1 MEGYEAN
8 RKARLEH
15 DHQWWGESHVEPAE
29 GNPDRQHIYAHN
41 PTISD
46 QEFGEVFQA
55 FRKSITNPETGE
67 LDSLSVHLRPATPPL
82 EKATK
87 QLQGLK
93 DQDVEMS
100 DELEKEI
107 IHQFTTNNGMVAA
120 LTEWCRNKLDVPVEH
135 ANQLM
140 KMINRLNLE
149 MAKQQRDLQF
159 ELDQTK
165 TSLKESVEEA
175 HNSKQNIA
183 TLEANLAKAK
193 AESDVSGTLLK
204 KSVEEF
210 QDAKEELKEMT
221 AFHDEV
227 HRKLRA
233 HAATWMATKNVYDK
247 LSQDDQ
253 NARPEIKTLINKA
266 SLNWAELDSMYDRKW
281 LPVAKALEQTDNRN
295 GIGLLGLIEQK
306 GEELRD
312 KENEV
317 GQLRETI
324 AEQTTKLEQKDQE
337 IERLKL
343 KLHGMFSSKLSG
355 IDTPEHSQYSSNT
368 SMVSSFNS
376 IQMEEEIKRLK
387 QQNSGLQKML
397 ADNSKGK
404 DKDKDKDKASSSAN
418 TSLQDGDKLKEAL
431 EEIQNLRVQVQTQT
445 GDIEKL
451 NGIVNRKER
460 VFEKQFGS
468 PRQERNLYRNRLRE
482 VETAQFKT
490 ADKLIL
496 AIGKNDSASS
506 IDRKMGLRDRI
517 NYLNLVCF
525 FRTRNYIQ
533 LAIREGANRMAN
545 ALLEDIE
552 GWAKFC
558 HKDFE
563 TMDPSVNILIEASI
577 RILHDIRT
585 IVTND
590 AEEDLKAAQESIQ
603 SARDVFQQY
612 PIEGAFFQLDRLA
625 DQILQIAQE
634 QAAESH
640 TKKMRFIFADK
651 LQVGRTRRT
660 DIRSQ
665 VRNASG
671 MKSAGFRLPGVH
683 SPVSSGK

>member
-1 MEGYEAN
+1 MEEYEAN

-15 DHQWWGESHVEPAE
+15 DHQWWGDTHVEPAE

-46 QEFGEVFQA
+46 QEFGEVVQA
-55 FRKSITNPETGE
+55 FRKSITNTETGE
-67 LDSLSVHLRPATPPL
+67 LDSLSVQLRPTTPPL
-82 EKATK
+82 ERATK

-120 LTEWCRNKLDVPVEH
+120 LTEWCRDKLDVPVEH

-140 KMINRLNLE
+140 KMIHRLNLE
-149 MAKQQRDLQF
+149 MSKQQRDLQY

-175 HNSKQNIA
+175 YNSKQNIA
-183 TLEANLAKAK
+183 TLEADLAMAKAK
-193 AESDVSGTLLK
+193 NEVSGTLLE
-204 KSVEEF
+204 KSAEEF
-210 QDAKEELKEMT
+210 QDAEEEFKEMT

-227 HRKLRA
+227 HKKLRA

-253 NARPEIKTLINKA
+253 NARPEIKTLINKT

-317 GQLRETI
+317 DQLRGSI
-324 AEQTTKLEQKDQE
+324 AEQTKKLEQKDQE

-343 KLHGMFSSKLSG
+343 KLHEMFSSKLSG

-368 SMVSSFNS
+368 SMASSFNS

-397 ADNSKGK
+397 ANNSKG
-404 DKDKDKDKASSSAN
+404 KDKDKDKASSSAD
-418 TSLQDGDKLKEAL
+418 TSPQDGNELKVAL
-431 EEIQNLRVQVQTQT
+431 EEIQNLRAQVQTQT

-468 PRQERNLYRNRLRE
+468 PRQESNLYRNRLKE

-577 RILHDIRT
+577 RILHDVRT
-585 IVTND
+585 IVAND
-590 AEEDLKAAQESIQ
+590 TEEDLKAAQESIQ
-603 SARDVFQQY
+603 AARDVFEQY

-651 LQVGRTRRT
+651 LHVGRTRRV
-660 DIRSQ
+660 DIRSK

-671 MKSAGFRLPGVH
+671 MKSAGLRLPGVH
-683 SPVSSGK
+683 SPVSSEK